1 MVWQRCRVTRDANL
15 HHAACSLSY
24 GHHGRKTVQKI
35 SKDPR
40 GTPSVRPVSVYI
52 CYNYII
58 RTRYQHRTC
67 LTVSGV
73 KFFEPPLA
81 LWPQATKFGLWP
93 KLPCALKSAQLV
105 SCCHPSFYCVCG
117 DPHPFSPNYNP
128 FPVPRHHRPAS
139 ICVLWPPPNH
149 HPSSRVTAA
158 GMNARRQSVGGDG

>member
-1 MVWQRCRVTRDANL
+1 MTP
-15 HHAACSLSY
+15 ACITQHVSLLY
-24 GHHGRKTVQKI
+24 GHHGGKTVQI
-35 SKDPR
+35 TSKDPR

-93 KLPCALKSAQLV
+93 KLPCVCIQASKALNLCPVAIPL
-105 SCCHPSFYCVCG
+105 HYYCVCG

-128 FPVPRHHRPAS
+128 FPVQRHHRPAS